1 MLGPV
6 VLGLSLLTR
15 RWRNKPDD
23 LAHVTAGERPTS
35 GQMPLH
41 RLVPWY
47 IVGFLVLAGLRSVDT
62 IPHGILGP
70 TAFVINLL
78 TVVSMAAL
86 GLGTD
91 LRSVMLTGIICS
103 KTPKTIAC
111 SYNSTTTI
119 PALTILTA
127 TMHKPRRRTLRQ
139 AQPPRPSGPCHPR
152 RKLST

>member
-1 MLGPV
+1 

-15 RWRNKPDD
+15 RWRNEPDD

-47 IVGFLVLAGLRSVDT
+47 IVGFLVLAGLRSVDA

-86 GLGTD
+86 GLGTN
-91 LRSVMLTGIICS
+91 LRSVMRAGVRVSTAVATSLLLLGGTSLGVIHLLGI
-103 KTPKTIAC
+103 A
-111 SYNSTTTI
+111 
-119 PALTILTA
+119 
-127 TMHKPRRRTLRQ
+127 
-139 AQPPRPSGPCHPR
+139 
-152 RKLST
+152 